1 METESSRPEI
11 SVKMEGKPKPIGS
24 DDLPA
29 VHSRTLDYA
38 HNTISTFDLLLNLHN
53 VDAARRAYIEV
64 LQDAAAVLC
73 NQVNCAS
80 YVCQRQ
86 RTEAKATT

>member
-24 DDLPA
+24 DDPPA
-29 VHSRTLDYA
+29 VHSRTSDYA

-53 VDAARRAYIEV
+53 VDGARGMHWG
-64 LQDAAAVLC
+64 AAAVLC
-73 NQVNCAS
+73 KRVNCAS
-80 YVCQRQ
+80 YVCR
-86 RTEAKATT
+86 RTEAEATT

>member
-24 DDLPA
+24 DDPPA

-53 VDAARRAYIEV
+53 VDGARGMH
-64 LQDAAAVLC
+64 
-73 NQVNCAS
+73 
-80 YVCQRQ
+80 
-86 RTEAKATT
+86 